1 MGRIV
6 STLLFVVATVYVSA
20 QPISRPTQF
29 IEQPFDVE
37 IYDAT
42 ITSRIPATKQISGI
56 CTIVFTW
63 KQALSTPTFPVHL
76 RGLEIDSV
84 ISHDT
89 NVEFTEA
96 GTPTQDTF
104 HYRVALGRAV
114 TAGQR
119 DSITVY
125 YSGKA
130 TTEGGSSAWGGVW
143 FEGLTLYT
151 LGVGFNNNYVSAT
164 QHWLACYDHP
174 SDKAA
179 FRLSFII
186 PRSQTVA
193 SIGTRISTTPISG
206 DTLVKHTWYESHPT
220 ATYLAT
226 FAIGAY
232 QELSFTG
239 TTVPIVAYSRATDT
253 TSSRITYSRIDD
265 MTNLFTSL
273 YGPYPFDKVG
283 YVNTSRGAME
293 HQTMIS
299 MPVSSVNQRDSNN
312 STAAHELAHMWFGD
326 LVSPLDF
333 RYAWLTESFATYS
346 EAAWLESHSG
356 FEAYLESMQKG
367 AQSYITGIARREGVM
382 PLHDYPRTPPSSN
395 YPETIYRKGSNVLAM
410 LRYLVG
416 GEQFYATLREY
427 LGSHRYGNATT
438 EDMKEAFR
446 PVLGA
451 NTDAFFNEW
460 IYGKG
465 WPMLAVDMRPSHSS
479 WIVTIRQVQRTQHP
493 DWPLFTTLPLNVL
506 YTDAVTGV
514 TVDTVL
520 MIDKEEV
527 SFEINS
533 PQNLGINAGSK
544 VRSLVEVVSITS
556 VMEPR
561 IASEYIQVLPNP
573 AWDSATLRRVNA
585 NEEARI
591 DIVDTRGKVH
601 FSAIILE
608 GETDLALSLKGWPA
622 GAYTVRLLSETAMA
636 AAPLV
641 LSP

>member
-1 MGRIV
+1 MGSIV
-6 STLLFVVATVYVSA
+6 SALLFVVAAVCMSA
-20 QPISRPTQF
+20 QPISRPTF
-29 IEQPFDVE
+29 YIEQPFDVVH
-37 IYDAT
+37 YDAT
-42 ITSRIPATKQISGI
+42 ITSRIPATKQISGAS
-56 CTIVFTW
+56 TIVFTW
-63 KQALSTPTFPVHL
+63 KQSLSASTFPVHL
-76 RGLEIDSV
+76 RGLVIDSV
-84 ISHDT
+84 TSHGKS
-89 NVEFTEA
+89 VEFDEA
-96 GTPTQDTF
+96 GTPKQDTF
-104 HYRVALGRAV
+104 HYRVTLGRAV

-119 DSITVY
+119 DSITVH
-125 YSGKA
+125 YSGTA
-130 TTEGGSSAWGGVW
+130 TTEGGMSAWGGVW
-143 FEGLTLYT
+143 FEGLSLYA
-151 LGVGFNNNYVSAT
+151 LGVGFNNNYVSTT

-174 SDKAA
+174 SDKAT
-179 FRLSFII
+179 FQLSFVV
-186 PRSQTVA
+186 PRSLNVA
-193 SIGTRISTTPISG
+193 SIGTRISTTPIEG

-232 QELSFTG
+232 QELNFTG
-239 TTVPIVAYSRATDT
+239 STVPIVAYSRAADT
-253 TSSRITYSRIDD
+253 TSSRVTYSRIDD

-283 YVNTSRGAME
+283 YVNTVRGAME

-299 MPVSSVNQRDSNN
+299 FPVSSVNQRDSNN
-312 STAAHELAHMWFGD
+312 GTAAHELAHMWFGD
-326 LVSPLDF
+326 LVTPLDF
-333 RYAWLTESFATYS
+333 RHTWLTESFATYS

-356 FEAYLESMQKG
+356 FETYLESMQVG
-367 AQSYITGIARREGVM
+367 AQKYITGIARREGVF
-382 PLHDYPRTPPSSN
+382 PIYDYPRTPPSSN

-416 GEQFYATLREY
+416 GEQFYATLRAF
-427 LGSHRYGNATT
+427 LNGHKYGTATT

-451 NTDAFFNEW
+451 RTDAFFNEW

-479 WIVTIRQVQRTQHP
+479 WIVTIRQVQRTQNP
-493 DWPLFTTLPLNVL
+493 DWPLFTTLPLNVM
-506 YTDAVTGV
+506 YTDAITGV
-514 TVDTVL
+514 TVDSVL

-527 SFEINS
+527 SFEIDS
-533 PQNLGINAGSK
+533 PENLGINAGSK
-544 VRSLVEVVSITS
+544 VRSLVEVASITS

-561 IASEYIQVLPNP
+561 FEPEFIQVLPNP
-573 AWDSATLRRVNA
+573 AWDSATLRRVRA

-591 DIVDTRGKVH
+591 DIVDTRGKVK

-608 GETDLALSLKGWPA
+608 GETDLTLSLKGWPA